1 MKEYF
6 LLINICVFFL
16 IVLINQV
23 FADFY
28 QESTI
33 SEDYNISALKI
44 ENDIINVDGV
54 LNEKSWSRADSIDT
68 LIQCEP
74 VFGDPASERTIVKIL
89 YDGNNIYIGAVCY
102 YKNIDDLVADKLAH
116 RNVGWQDDQLF
127 FVLDTFHDRTKAYC
141 FGCNALGAKDEG
153 YIDGNS
159 NYEANWNEV
168 WKVKTKVNNNNWT
181 AEFKI
186 TLRILRFKDYEYQT
200 WSFNILRTLL
210 KKNERDYWT
219 PIPPQYD
226 IANLK
231 LAGQI
236 YGLEGLEMKRNLQFI
251 PYVLLGGTKEQGI
264 TSLNE
269 VSEFGFDFKYVPMP
283 SIAVDVTYNTD
294 FAQIESDEEQI
305 NLSRFSLYY
314 PEKRDFFLENA
325 QLFRFGMPR
334 KIQPFFSRRIGIHN
348 GQSVPILYGARMT
361 GKIGE
366 NNIGFL
372 NMSTEEVSGLPMRN
386 YTVLRYRRDI
396 LKNSNVGC
404 ILTNIREKSDYNRC
418 WGVDSEIW
426 LTDNSVF
433 RGFYSSLDANDI
445 HSRNSAS
452 HLYYGFNRDL
462 YQFTFGY
469 TSVEENY
476 DPAAGFVMIKNI
488 RDYSGILRKSFRP
501 HFWGLRKIDI
511 MGIYD
516 YIYTQSNRDFMIKHF
531 LMNTIEFDS
540 GDELSFNLY
549 NNFQKLYENFNIFS
563 DIEIPAGQYNYN
575 IFDLSVQSAPR
586 RKFSS
591 GLTLS
596 AGKFYDGDLY
606 SMNIDGTVKV
616 SKHLI
621 ISSGM
626 EYNQIHFPYGN
637 FETTLGRL
645 RVNLVFTSNISLKTY
660 FQYNSAEDRISS
672 NIRFHLLHGNDN
684 DLYLVY
690 NNLTSTLNN
699 RLISER
705 NTAAFKMNYRVYLG
719 G

>member
-1 MKEYF
+1 MKK
-6 LLINICVFFL
+6 NFL
-16 IVLINQV
+16 IICIFILL
-23 FADFY
+23 
-28 QESTI
+28 STI
-33 SEDYNISALKI
+33 LITNLKAYLYQDNIACEDYSISALRVDNGKI
-44 ENDIINVDGV
+44 KVDGV
-54 LNEKSWSRADSIDT
+54 LNENPWSRADSIDT

-74 VFGDPASERTIVKIL
+74 AFGDPASEKTIVKIL
-89 YDGNNIYIGAVCY
+89 YDKNNIYICAVCY

-186 TLRILRFKDYEYQT
+186 PLRILRFPAKDNQM
-200 WSFNILRTLL
+200 WGFNIYRTLR
-210 KKNERDYWT
+210 KKNERSYWT
-219 PIPPQYD
+219 PIPPQHQ
-226 IANLK
+226 ITNLK

-236 YGLEGLEMKRNLQFI
+236 YGLEGLKMKSNLQFI
-251 PYVLLGGTKEQGI
+251 PFVLLGGTKKKDI
-264 TSLNE
+264 TAADK
-269 VSEFGFDFKYVPMP
+269 VSEFGFDLKYVPMP
-283 SIAVDVTYNTD
+283 NMAVDVTYNTD

-348 GQSVPILYGARMT
+348 GQSVPILYGVRVT
-361 GKIGE
+361 GKIGG

-372 NMSTEEVSGLPMRN
+372 NMSTDEVSGLPMRN

-404 ILTNIREKSDYNRC
+404 ILTNTREKSDYNRC
-418 WGVDSEIW
+418 WGVDSEVW
-426 LTDNSVF
+426 LTENSVF
-433 RGFYSSLDANDI
+433 RGFYSSVDANDI

-476 DPAAGFVMIKNI
+476 DPAAGFVIIKNI
-488 RDYSGILRKSFRP
+488 KDYSGILRKSFRP
-501 HFWGLRKIDI
+501 HTWGVRKINI
-511 MGIYD
+511 MGVYD
-516 YIYTQSNRDFMIKHF
+516 YIYTQSNRDFMRKHF
-531 LMNTIEFDS
+531 LMNTIEFNS

-549 NNFQKLYENFNIFS
+549 NNYQKLYENFTIFS
-563 DIEIPAGQYNYN
+563 DIEIPAGQYTYN
-575 IFDLSVQSAPR
+575 NFDLSVQTAPR
-586 RKFSS
+586 RKLS
-591 GLTLS
+591 GDLTLS
-596 AGKFYDGDLY
+596 AGKFYDGDRY
-606 SMNIDGTVKV
+606 GMDIDGTVKV
-616 SKHLI
+616 SKYLI

-626 EYNQIHFPYGN
+626 EYNQICFPYGN
-637 FETTLGRL
+637 FATTLGKL
-645 RVNLVFTSNISLKTY
+645 RVNLVFTSSISLKTY
-660 FQYNSAEDRISS
+660 FQYNSTEDRISS
-672 NIRFHLLHGNDN
+672 NIRFHVLHGNDN

-690 NNLTSTLNN
+690 NNVTGTFNN
-699 RLISER
+699 RLTSDM
-705 NTAAFKMNYRVYLG
+705 NTAAFKMNYRVYL
-719 G
+719 